1 MYRNIPPIMTF
12 NEAKTILRIG
22 KNSLLSLIHSG
33 ELEAVKIAGRWKI
46 TRESLIEYIQGL

>member
-33 ELEAVKIAGRWKI
+33 ELEAVKIAGRWKN
-46 TRESLIEYIQGL
+46 TREALIEYIQGL

>member
-46 TRESLIEYIQGL
+46 TREALIEYIQGL

>member
-33 ELEAVKIAGRWKI
+33 EFEAVKIAGRWKI